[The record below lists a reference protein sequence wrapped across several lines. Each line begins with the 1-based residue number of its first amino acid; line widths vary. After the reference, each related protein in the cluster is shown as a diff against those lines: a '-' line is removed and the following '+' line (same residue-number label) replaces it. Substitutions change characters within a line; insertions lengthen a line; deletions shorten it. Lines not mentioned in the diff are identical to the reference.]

1 MKKLKFN
8 LHLFDEVG
16 SGVADNAANDADLQ
30 EQNSAVDTENPVAQ
44 GDEEA
49 SKPSFDDLI
58 NGEYKKDYQKNI
70 NKVVRSRLKG
80 AKETEDKLNSY
91 TPLLEMLA
99 NRYGMDATDVSK
111 LNAQDFI
118 SKMMDDDS
126 IYEEESYQKNI
137 PVETLKQIK
146 KMELENATM
155 KRQLEERALEEQR
168 QREFTAKMQEAE
180 ELKEF
185 YPNFDF
191 TQELQIANEGDE
203 TAQQFM
209 RLLGNGVPMK
219 LAFEVTHPELITN
232 AMKAVAQTA
241 SEKVAN
247 SVKANSK
254 RPSEGGSGLSG
265 GTPARLN
272 PATMTEKQIRELRER
287 ALSGERIVL

>member
-1 MKKLKFN
+1 MKKYLFN
-8 LHLFDEVG
+8 LQLFDDAGGVV
-16 SGVADNAANDADLQ
+16 VADNAANDDSLQ
-30 EQNSAVDTENPVAQ
+30 EQNSANDTANPVAQ
-44 GDEEA
+44 GEEEA

-99 NRYGMDATDVSK
+99 SRYGMDGDVSK

-118 SKMMDDDS
+118 SKMMDDDEQYEDES
-126 IYEEESYQKNI
+126 IAKGI
-137 PVETLKQIK
+137 PIETLKSMK

-168 QREFTAKMQEAE
+168 QREFTEKMQEAE
-180 ELKEF
+180 QLKEF

-191 TQELQIANEGDE
+191 TQEIQASNEGDE
-203 TAQQFM
+203 NAQQFM

-232 AMKAVAQTA
+232 AMKVVAQTA

-254 RPSEGGSGLSG
+254 RPSEGGGGLSG

-272 PATMTEKQIRELRER
+272 PATMTEKEIRELRER